1 MANSIQMVHCTRI
14 RNKKNMKPGFASPHS
29 FLIKEC
35 KEIDGPDLCKFKD
48 KCPEYQFQ
56 ELRHMEV
63 LSSFISS
70 QNERD

>member
-1 MANSIQMVHCTRI
+1 
-14 RNKKNMKPGFASPHS
+14 MKPGFASPHS